1 VVTYDLL
8 WLAETIYIY
17 LPAYIAN
24 ATPVILNGG
33 GALDRGRNWVD
44 GKPMLGDH
52 KTVWGT
58 LSGLAAG
65 FLVGLA
71 QRNVVRG
78 VLLAVGAIGGDLIV
92 SFFKRRFDLKP
103 GALLPVA
110 DQMGFI
116 VFAVILVSHPCRHP
130 PYPLFD
136 QRLRLAPQAQEHSLV
151 IRRGGA
157 SASSPPRSPSG

>member
-44 GKPMLGDH
+44 GKPLLGDH

-58 LSGLAAG
+58 LSGIAAG

-71 QRNVVRG
+71 QRNLVRG

-116 VFAVILVSHPCRHP
+116 VFAVILVS
-130 PYPLFD
+130 
-136 QRLRLAPQAQEHSLV
+136 LAEPAPTWDRAIGILAATLPIHYLTNVFAWLLKLKST
-151 IRRGGA
+151 
-157 SASSPPRSPSG
+157 PW

>member
-8 WLAETIYIY
+8 WLAETIYFY

-44 GKPMLGDH
+44 GKPLLGDH

-65 FLVGLA
+65 FLVGFA
-71 QRNVVRG
+71 QRNLVRG

-116 VFAVILVSHPCRHP
+116 VFAVILVSFAEPAPTWDRAIGI
-130 PYPLFD
+130 
-136 QRLRLAPQAQEHSLV
+136 LAATLPIHYLTNVFAWLLKLKST
-151 IRRGGA
+151 
-157 SASSPPRSPSG
+157 PW